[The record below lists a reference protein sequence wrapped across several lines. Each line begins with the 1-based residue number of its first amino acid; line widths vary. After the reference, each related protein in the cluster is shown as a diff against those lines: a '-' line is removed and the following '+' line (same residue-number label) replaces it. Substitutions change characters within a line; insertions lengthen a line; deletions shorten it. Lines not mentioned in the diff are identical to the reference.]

1 MIKTK
6 GIVSALIILSICF
19 AGESTFAQAVAPTRV
34 VTAAKAERFLRT
46 ELYFGRSKLNGTNI
60 SDDDWNRFLAEVVT
74 PRFPD
79 GFTVLKAS
87 GQYRDKSGKIITEP
101 SEVLIFLYDR
111 NSRISSRRK
120 IEEIRSAYM
129 KQFSQESVLRMDVPK
144 SVSVYF

>member
-1 MIKTK
+1 MKNSIRLFLLLAT
-6 GIVSALIILSICF
+6 ICF
-19 AGESTFAQAVAPTRV
+19 SSELSLPQAPAPASTAVV
-34 VTAAKAERFLRT
+34 NAKKFLRT
-46 ELYFGRSKLNGTNI
+46 ELYFGRSKPDGTI
-60 SDDDWNRFLAEVVT
+60 VSDVDWSSFLAEIVT

-101 SEVLIFLYDR
+101 SEVLIFLYER

-120 IEEIRSAYM
+120 IEEIRSAYV
-129 KQFSQESVLRMDVPK
+129 KQFSQESVLRMDMLK

>member
-1 MIKTK
+1 MRNSIRLFLLLAT
-6 GIVSALIILSICF
+6 ICF
-19 AGESTFAQAVAPTRV
+19 SSELSLPQAPAPARSAV
-34 VTAAKAERFLRT
+34 VNAKKFLRT
-46 ELYFGRSKLNGTNI
+46 ELYFGRSKPDGTI
-60 SDDDWNRFLAEVVT
+60 VSDEDWNKFLVEIVT
-74 PRFPD
+74 PRFPN

-87 GQYRDKSGKIITEP
+87 GQYRDKSGKIIREP

-129 KQFSQESVLRMDVPK
+129 KQFSQESVLRMDMPK